1 MAYKET
7 EARELI
13 ISAVHRLTEAGLVA
27 RTWGNVSA
35 RVSEEQFVITPS
47 GLGYEHMQP
56 EDLVLVN
63 ISDLS
68 YEGERK
74 PSSEKGIHAD
84 AYRLRPEVN
93 FVIHTHQDKA
103 SVYGIRGW
111 ALSGFSDPVLG
122 KRVPCA
128 AYGLPSTD
136 KLRQAVADQ
145 LSSNPSAQAILM
157 RGHGALCLGTDCD
170 TAFQATEAL
179 ERICAERIGAVLDEE
194 LKMYTEQRA
203 LWPMP
208 DYGRSQRS
216 GHYFKLKTGS
226 VTRIYDLRLVPED
239 SDRPAAVHAAIYRR
253 SGARFILHV
262 RSASTMAM
270 SILGKTVYP
279 YLDDLAQIAGPD
291 IRCARHWE
299 NRRQPAAIAKALT
312 GRNAA
317 LLEDCGGFCTGKTAD
332 DVAAAAL
339 LLEKGCEAA
348 LYAKL
353 LSDCEPLNPVDARLQ
368 RLIYQ
373 TKYSRKKEGQA
384 QSREASGQ
392 EEDEIC

>member
-111 ALSGFSDPVLG
+111 ALSGFSDPVL
-122 KRVPCA
+122 
-128 AYGLPSTD
+128 
-136 KLRQAVADQ
+136 
-145 LSSNPSAQAILM
+145 
-157 RGHGALCLGTDCD
+157 
-170 TAFQATEAL
+170 
-179 ERICAERIGAVLDEE
+179 
-194 LKMYTEQRA
+194 
-203 LWPMP
+203 
-208 DYGRSQRS
+208 
-216 GHYFKLKTGS
+216 
-226 VTRIYDLRLVPED
+226 
-239 SDRPAAVHAAIYRR
+239 
-253 SGARFILHV
+253 
-262 RSASTMAM
+262 
-270 SILGKTVYP
+270 
-279 YLDDLAQIAGPD
+279 
-291 IRCARHWE
+291 
-299 NRRQPAAIAKALT
+299 
-312 GRNAA
+312 
-317 LLEDCGGFCTGKTAD
+317 
-332 DVAAAAL
+332 
-339 LLEKGCEAA
+339 
-348 LYAKL
+348 
-353 LSDCEPLNPVDARLQ
+353 
-368 RLIYQ
+368 
-373 TKYSRKKEGQA
+373 
-384 QSREASGQ
+384 
-392 EEDEIC
+392 

>member
-111 ALSGFSDPVLG
+111 ALSGFPTPSLENGFPAPPTGFLP
-122 KRVPCA
+122 RISSARQWRTSFPPIHPPRPFSCA
-128 AYGLPSTD
+128 ATARSVSEQTVTPLSRLP
-136 KLRQAVADQ
+136 K
-145 LSSNPSAQAILM
+145 PWKESAQSGSARYWTRNL
-157 RGHGALCLGTDCD
+157 RCT
-170 TAFQATEAL
+170 
-179 ERICAERIGAVLDEE
+179 
-194 LKMYTEQRA
+194 
-203 LWPMP
+203 
-208 DYGRSQRS
+208 QRS
-216 GHYFKLKTGS
+216 APSGPCQT
-226 VTRIYDLRLVPED
+226 TAEAR
-239 SDRPAAVHAAIYRR
+239 AAAI
-253 SGARFILHV
+253 
-262 RSASTMAM
+262 
-270 SILGKTVYP
+270 
-279 YLDDLAQIAGPD
+279 
-291 IRCARHWE
+291 
-299 NRRQPAAIAKALT
+299 N
-312 GRNAA
+312 
-317 LLEDCGGFCTGKTAD
+317 
-332 DVAAAAL
+332 
-339 LLEKGCEAA
+339 
-348 LYAKL
+348 
-353 LSDCEPLNPVDARLQ
+353 
-368 RLIYQ
+368 
-373 TKYSRKKEGQA
+373 
-384 QSREASGQ
+384 
-392 EEDEIC
+392 